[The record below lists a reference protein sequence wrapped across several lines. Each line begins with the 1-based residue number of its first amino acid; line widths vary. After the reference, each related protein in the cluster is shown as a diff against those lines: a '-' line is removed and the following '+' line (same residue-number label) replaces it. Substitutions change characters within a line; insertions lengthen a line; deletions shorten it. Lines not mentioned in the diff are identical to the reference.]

1 MVIKKVSNIFGKW
14 LEPSAVLVKNKEI
27 LFLLGLILVLLR
39 LRLWLKF
46 NDHMAII
53 RVQFRLNRTGY
64 DLVIQSHT

>member
-39 LRLWLKF
+39 GKKQ
-46 NDHMAII
+46 
-53 RVQFRLNRTGY
+53 QFSQALA
-64 DLVIQSHT
+64 